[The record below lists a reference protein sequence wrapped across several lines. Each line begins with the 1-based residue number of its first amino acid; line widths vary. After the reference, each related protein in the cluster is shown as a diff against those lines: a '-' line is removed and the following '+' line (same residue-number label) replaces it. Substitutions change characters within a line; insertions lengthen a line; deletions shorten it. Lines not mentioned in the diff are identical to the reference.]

1 MKFIKKYI
9 KLIVLIITCIF
20 VYLIYTN
27 NSNIKNINYISL
39 GDGYAKGLNSYG
51 NESYGYSDYIKDEI
65 NSNNQLN
72 NYYNYGE
79 EDVKIKDLYNNIL
92 INKQEEKNP
101 NIKQALRDANILTIS
116 IGLNDL
122 IYRKNIQVSNTGNSE
137 ENIIQNIIIDLDQL
151 ITEIKKYY
159 KYDIYLV
166 GYYNF
171 YPQNS
176 IDKKLLDKLNEK
188 YKIFSKRKDI
198 IYIDN
203 SNMNN
208 KLTTYLDNPNSYY
221 PNIEGYRKL
230 YSNISSKINY

>member
-27 NSNIKNINYISL
+27 NHNIKNINYISL
-39 GDGYAKGLNSYG
+39 GDGYAKGINSYG
-51 NESYGYSDYIKDEI
+51 EKSYSYSDYMKDEI
-65 NSNNQLN
+65 ASNNQLN

-79 EDVKIKDLYNNIL
+79 EDIKIKDLYNNIL
-92 INKQEEKNP
+92 INIQHDDQP
-101 NIKQALRDANILTIS
+101 NIKQALREADILTIS

-122 IYRKNIQVSNTGNSE
+122 IYRKNIYISNVGNANE
-137 ENIIQNIIIDLDQL
+137 KIIQNIIIDLDQL

-159 KYDIYLV
+159 KKDIYLI

-171 YPQNS
+171 YPQDS
-176 IDKKLLDKLNEK
+176 VDKKLLDNLNAK
-188 YKIFSKRKDI
+188 YKSYSKRKNI

-203 SNMNN
+203 SNMNTH
-208 KLTTYLDNPNSYY
+208 LITYLDNPNSYY
-221 PNIEGYRKL
+221 PNTEGYKKI
-230 YSNISSKINY
+230 YSNLSSKINY

>member
-9 KLIVLIITCIF
+9 KLIVLIITCIL

-27 NSNIKNINYISL
+27 NSNIKNITYISL
-39 GDGYAKGLNSYG
+39 GDGYAKGINSYG
-51 NESYGYSDYIKDEI
+51 EVNYGYSDYLKDEI
-65 NSNNQLN
+65 NSSNQLN

-79 EDVKIKDLYNNIL
+79 EDIKINDLYNNIL
-92 INKQEEKNP
+92 INKQEDKKP
-101 NIKQALRDANILTIS
+101 NIKQALREADILTIS

-122 IYRKNIQVSNTGNSE
+122 IYRKNIYISNVGNANE
-137 ENIIQNIIIDLDQL
+137 KIIQNIIIDLDQL

-159 KYDIYLV
+159 KNDIYLI

-171 YPQNS
+171 YSQDS
-176 IDKKLLDKLNEK
+176 VEKKLLDNLSEK
-188 YKIFSKRKDI
+188 YKSYSKRKNI

-208 KLTTYLDNPNSYY
+208 NLITYLDNPNSYY
-221 PNIEGYRKL
+221 PNTEGYKKI
-230 YSNISSKINY
+230 YSNLSSKINY